1 MPISVVAVTT
11 VKVIQNFYSTQGS
24 IDITNLI
31 ILLEYLKFLFA
42 NPHRTIVYII
52 IVTVELFSYIIM
64 R

>member
-11 VKVIQNFYSTQGS
+11 VKVIQNFYSTQDS

-31 ILLEYLKFLFA
+31 ILVEYLKCLFA